1 MGVLFGTI
9 LAFLIVFGILV
20 FIHEFG
26 HFFMAKLVGVRVETF
41 SFGFG
46 KRLIGFKKGP
56 TDYRISLVPLGG
68 YVKFLGEESFES
80 GAALE
85 PDNFMAKTRWQRFLI
100 IAMGAVMNGLLA
112 IGIFT
117 VVNMAGVTVPQY
129 LNDKP
134 VIGWIDAGSPA
145 EKADL
150 KIEDEILRIN
160 GKPVSS
166 WTDVEMAIGSRPEK
180 VLTIDIRRGGTDMAV
195 ALLTEQDKKYKF
207 DLGYAGFYGKILTQ
221 IQLVNPGSA
230 AEKGGLKPGD
240 VIRTI
245 DGEPVYFYKF
255 VQVLEKNPEKELA
268 IGVLRDGRPVTL
280 HVTPKLE
287 GKVGKI
293 GVLQGMKSVEKKY
306 GFFGALNQSLKDCAS
321 MALTLIDL
329 IKKLFTGQASASRNL
344 GGPLEIAS
352 MSYSFFQLG
361 FMKLLWFMG
370 FISLQ
375 LGVINLLPIPVL
387 PLDGTQ
393 IFILGIEG
401 LLRRDLSPKLK
412 QAWTQVMFIVFMA
425 LFAFLILNDIVRRL
439 PHGWGSLLPFLKK

>member
-1 MGVLFGTI
+1 MGAIIGTI
-9 LAFLIVFGILV
+9 LTFLIVFGILV

-26 HFFMAKLVGVRVETF
+26 HFAMAKFVGVRVETF

-46 KRLIGFKKGP
+46 KRLLGFKKGA

-68 YVKFLGEESFES
+68 YVKFLGEEAFEP
-80 GAALE
+80 GAALA
-85 PDNFMAKTRWQRFLI
+85 PDNFMAKSRWKRFLI
-100 IAMGAVMNGLLA
+100 IVMGALMNVLLA
-112 IGIFT
+112 IVIFT
-117 VVNMAGVTVPQY
+117 IVNMAGVTVPEY
-129 LNDKP
+129 LNEKP

-150 KIEDEILRIN
+150 KIDDEILRIN
-160 GKPVSS
+160 GRTVAT
-166 WTDVEMAIGSRPEK
+166 WNDVEMAIGTRPEK
-180 VLTIDIRRGGTDMAV
+180 VLTIDIRRDGGEMPVTLMTG
-195 ALLTEQDKKYKF
+195 LDKKYKF

-221 IQLVNPGSA
+221 VQLVNSGSA

-240 VIRTI
+240 VVQTI
-245 DGEPVYFYKF
+245 NGEPVYFYKF
-255 VQVLEKNPEKELA
+255 VQVLEKNPGKELE
-268 IGVLRDGRPVTL
+268 IGVLRDGKPLAL
-280 HVTPKLE
+280 HVTPRRE
-287 GKVGKI
+287 GQVGKI
-293 GVLQGMKSVEKKY
+293 GVLQVMKSVEKTY

-329 IKKLFTGQASASRNL
+329 IKKLFTGQASASKNL

-393 IFILGIEG
+393 IFILGVEG
-401 LLRRDLSPKLK
+401 IRRRDLSPKLK
-412 QAWTQVMFIVFMA
+412 QIWTQVMFIVFMA
-425 LFAFLILNDIVRRL
+425 LFAFLVVNDIVRRL
-439 PHGWGSLLPFLKK
+439 PRGWKSLLPFLK